1 MLWWLSQ
8 SLSVQKYLHDD
19 EPCSIVLYDQDSEEL
34 CSGLCGRLLSCGFDL
49 ILIAMNPSQQSSLHE
64 HLRSA
69 YPKRS
74 IAFTTAQAVDDDNAL
89 QTFSA
94 RSRNISLFV
103 SCIRAGSNTGYEFS
117 TKEAPSIQT
126 VADLQKVALPLLV
139 NHAPSAL
146 IIIAN
151 TLSPSLEEGSG
162 YFKSFAAGLFEQLQ
176 SHGHNETEVTF
187 MEYFDA
193 ESRAKTNS
201 LLCPSPEVL
210 SDSILR
216 ALGCNSTHVIP
227 YWPHDLLSWLIWC
240 LMFILPSSFIL
251 KSMPS

>member
-1 MLWWLSQ
+1 MLWRLSH
-8 SLSVQKYLHDD
+8 SSSIRRYLHDD
-19 EPCSIVLYDQDSEEL
+19 ETCSIVLYDQDSEAL

-74 IAFTTAQAVDDDNAL
+74 IAFTTARAVDGDNAL

-94 RSRNISLFV
+94 GSQNISLFI
-103 SCIRAGSNTGYEFS
+103 SCIRAGSKAGHEFS

-126 VADLQKVALPLLV
+126 VADLQKAALPLLV

-146 IIIAN
+146 VIIAN
-151 TLSPSLEEGSG
+151 TLSSSLEEGSG
-162 YFKSFAAGLFEQLQ
+162 YFKSFAAGLSEQLQ
-176 SHGHNETEVTF
+176 SHGHKETEVTF
-187 MEYFDA
+187 MEYLDA
-193 ESRAKTNS
+193 ESRAKTPS

-227 YWPHDLLSWLIWC
+227 YWPHELLSWLIWC
-240 LMFILPSSFIL
+240 LMFILPSSFVL
-251 KSMPS
+251 KFMPS